1 MKRILLL
8 LLALTLLNTPA
19 YAEDMDQRLGT
30 MDIISQMDSRFVD
43 DRFIYNGTPFQAQGC
58 LPSSVCNALTALL
71 ATPGDSAEPLLE
83 ELLLTLCSRE
93 APHQSRLRIQR
104 LPGLLSDPAPESQVA
119 RLTAGISHI
128 LPADNLLHAP
138 TTMRQLEELN
148 GGSVLLSQYLVANT
162 GWEELCKLL
171 ITLNE
176 SGKGDARLA
185 ICGVGAG
192 HYDYSSNPF
201 GSGENGHYISLFLTA
216 DEFCRRGVFYLL
228 DSYPRALADEPFGD
242 DQLYMTRYSFVHQ
255 VNSPFCY
262 NYVPRRISP
271 TVLRFTLTQK
281 EQDILAATR
290 IDTSITESG
299 RREKLVKLYTRYI
312 HSATIYGKNMVLL
325 YIP

>member
-1 MKRILLL
+1 MKRFLLL
-8 LLALTLLNTPA
+8 ILTLTLLTAPA
-19 YAEDMDQRLGT
+19 YAEEMDQRLGAL
-30 MDIISQMDSRFVD
+30 DIISQMDFRFGD
-43 DRFIYNGTPFQAQGC
+43 DRFIYNGTAFQAQGC

-71 ATPGDSAEPLLE
+71 ASPGDPAEPLLE

-93 APHQSRLRIQR
+93 APHHSRLRIQR

-119 RLTAGISHI
+119 RLTTGIDHI
-128 LPADNLLHAP
+128 LPADNLLHVP
-138 TTMRQLEELN
+138 TTMRQLEALG
-148 GGSVLLSQYLVANT
+148 GGSILLSQYLVANT

-171 ITLNE
+171 MTLDE
-176 SGKGDARLA
+176 SGMGDARLA

-192 HYDYSSNPF
+192 LYDYTSNPF

-228 DSYPRALADEPFGD
+228 DSYPRAVADEPFGD
-242 DQLYMTRYSFVHQ
+242 GQLYLTRYSFVHQ

-262 NYVPRRISP
+262 NYIPQRISP

-281 EQDILAATR
+281 EQDVLAATR
-290 IDTSITESG
+290 ASTSVTESG